1 MASNY
6 MERHVLDLSRMTL
19 FNCASLPEPV
29 LEYESTEP
37 KKDRATGLPLY
48 KVGVTVRNKD
58 DRKAWTIDIEV
69 PGEPVG
75 LEEGGRVR
83 LFDLSASPWTQEGR
97 WGIKYRASA
106 ITAADAPALP
116 AAPAAASTV
125 PDTPAA
131 GRVAGGK
138 AAARE

>member
-1 MASNY
+1 MADY
-6 MERHVLDLSRMTL
+6 MDRHFLDLSRMRVFT
-19 FNCASLPEPV
+19 CASLPEVV

-48 KVGVTVRNKD
+48 KVGVTVRNED
-58 DRKAWTIDIEV
+58 HRKAWTIDIEV
-69 PGEPVG
+69 PGAPVG

-83 LFDLSASPWTQEGR
+83 LFDLTASPWTQEGR
-97 WGIKYRASA
+97 WGIKYRVSA
-106 ITAADAPALP
+106 ITAADVPAPP
-116 AAPAAASTV
+116 ASPAASTA
-125 PDTPAA
+125 PETPAA